1 MSTRSNISMEL
12 PNGKYKTI
20 YCHFDG
26 YPEHNGELLLNYYNT
41 KDKVEKLLSMGNLS
55 SLAQKIDPQDGTKH
69 SYKYEDR
76 QHDVC
81 VFYNRDCG
89 VKDQEAKDLTLDNL
103 KEAEWIDYFYIF
115 TRNNEWKYYDY
126 NFDTLHDLKEESER
140 YYVEETDEKFVKVA
154 EDFLDKNKKKHNS
167 DEEM

>member
-1 MSTRSNISMEL
+1 MSARSNISMEL
-12 PNGKYKTI
+12 PNGNYKTI

-55 SLAQKIDPQDGTKH
+55 SLAEKIEPQDGTTQN
-69 SYKYEDR
+69 YVYEQR
-76 QHDVC
+76 QHNVC

-89 VKDQEAKDLTLDNL
+89 VKDQEAKELTLDNF
-103 KEAEWIDYFYIF
+103 KDAEWIEYFYIF
-115 TRNNEWKYYDY
+115 TLNNEWKYYDY
-126 NFDTLHDLKEESER
+126 NFNTLYDLKKELEEMKIEESE
-140 YYVEETDEKFVKVA
+140 T
-154 EDFLDKNKKKHNS
+154 LTKKHNS